1 MGSFFKKLLA
11 SLHDLVT
18 SKKVWTAAAT
28 TVLGVAVKDQ
38 ATRDHIIQ
46 VGSVLV
52 GAQGLADFGK
62 YAKAKVED
70 ALKPPQ

>member
-1 MGSFFKKLLA
+1 MGSFFKKLLT
-11 SLHDLVT
+11 SLHDLLS

-28 TVLGVAVKDQ
+28 AVVSAVVKDP

-62 YAKAKVED
+62 EKA
-70 ALKPPQ
+70 AAGTKPQS